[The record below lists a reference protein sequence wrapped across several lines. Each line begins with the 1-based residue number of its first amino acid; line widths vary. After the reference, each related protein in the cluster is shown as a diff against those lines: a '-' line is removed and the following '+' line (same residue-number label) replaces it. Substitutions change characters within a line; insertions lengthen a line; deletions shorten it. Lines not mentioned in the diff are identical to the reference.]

1 MLNVFDHKEQKI
13 PFETVASALFF
24 YDWGAILSTELLH
37 HISLSR
43 FLSLIA

>member
-24 YDWGAILSTELLH
+24 YDWGSD
-37 HISLSR
+37 S
-43 FLSLIA
+43 FY